1 MCLLSY
7 SKDPCTVYLPK
18 YIHHKSQPNVNVGIN
33 IPYMDPMGYKYN
45 QQKATIP
52 LRANPQN
59 LIAKIKNMSREAVS
73 GTSTRPGMRSR
84 IKTWPYKTLTKTPPL
99 FLETPCENVWP
110 IYLHLGS
117 FGYFKRVDDVDV

>member
-7 SKDPCTVYLPK
+7 SRDPCTVYLPK
-18 YIHHKSQPNVNVGIN
+18 YIPHKNQPNVNVGIN

-45 QQKATIP
+45 QQKTTIP
-52 LRANPQN
+52 LHANPQN

-84 IKTWPYKTLTKTPPL
+84 IKTWPYKTLT
-99 FLETPCENVWP
+99 
-110 IYLHLGS
+110 
-117 FGYFKRVDDVDV
+117 

>member
-45 QQKATIP
+45 QQKTTIP

-59 LIAKIKNMSREAVS
+59 LIAKIKNMSREAKWVALP
-73 GTSTRPGMRSR
+73 RVPA
-84 IKTWPYKTLTKTPPL
+84 WD
-99 FLETPCENVWP
+99 LE
-110 IYLHLGS
+110 
-117 FGYFKRVDDVDV
+117 